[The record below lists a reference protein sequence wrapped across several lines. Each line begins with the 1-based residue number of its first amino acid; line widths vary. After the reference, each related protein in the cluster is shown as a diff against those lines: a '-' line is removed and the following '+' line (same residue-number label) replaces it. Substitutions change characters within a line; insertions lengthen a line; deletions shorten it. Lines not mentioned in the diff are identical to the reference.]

1 MSIGPD
7 PDAFSLDRLGRGRLF
22 GGRGGIMLERRDGDS
37 WIVLERYADR
47 AAASRALDLMITEG
61 GAPTDYRLTIP
72 ENSRARRLLWV
83 AVLILTPLVLISFW
97 LLILR

>member
-22 GGRGGIMLERRDGDS
+22 GGRSGIMLERRDRDS

-47 AAASRALDLMITEG
+47 AAASRALDLMIAEG
-61 GAPTDYRLTIP
+61 GEPTDYRLTTP
-72 ENSRARRLLWV
+72 ENSRARRVLWV
-83 AVLILTPLVLISFW
+83 AVLILTPFVIISFW

>member
-22 GGRGGIMLERRDGDS
+22 GGPGGIMLERRDGDS

-61 GAPTDYRLTIP
+61 GAPTDYRLMTP
-72 ENSRARRLLWV
+72 ENSRARRVLWV
-83 AVLILTPLVLISFW
+83 AVLILTPLVIISFW